1 MKNNITNYIF
11 SWKNKGYKNG
21 IPDEA
26 PLRLEQLNKVPSYRQ
41 ICKSILSND
50 IHLEKL
56 GLSKPKCKAYSDIK
70 KAELIQR
77 GVIKESNQLKL
88 KL

>member
-1 MKNNITNYIF
+1 MKQLITNYIC
-11 SWKNKGYKNG
+11 SWTKKGYENG

-41 ICKSILSND
+41 ICKSILLND

-56 GLSKPKCKAYSDIK
+56 GYQKPKCKAYSDIK
-70 KAELIQR
+70 RAELIQR
-77 GVIKESNQLKL
+77 GVIKESDQLKL

>member
-1 MKNNITNYIF
+1 MKSNIINYVS
-11 SWKNKGYKNG
+11 SWKIKGYKND

-41 ICKSILSND
+41 IVKAILTND

-56 GLSKPKCKAYSDIK
+56 GLQKPKCKAYSDIK
-70 KAELIQR
+70 RAELIQR

>member
-1 MKNNITNYIF
+1 MKKNIINYVS
-11 SWKNKGYKNG
+11 SWKTKGYKNG

-56 GLSKPKCKAYSDIK
+56 GLSKPKCKAYSEIK